1 MENLDLETKAQKPRR
16 TLAQRVWAVLPT
28 ISVIALVGLIVL
40 LGNQIKT
47 KGDVIK
53 EEAAA
58 DLRTERPR
66 TNVVTM
72 EMIPSRVRD
81 RINLP
86 GAVKPWIALK
96 VVAEVQGKIVAK
108 RVQEGQR
115 VKQGDILAE
124 IDARDYQNAYASAQA
139 SYTLALAT
147 QKRLQRLFKDN
158 VSTQA
163 QIDDIN
169 ATVQTSKAA
178 MDNAA
183 LNLERCQIRAPM
195 DGVVDRLYV
204 EVGQYLNT
212 ADPVIEVLQIDRVKV
227 EVGIPE
233 SDVDDVRRLTR
244 FTVRIDALGGQEF
257 QGTYHHLYKT
267 ADSLARLYNL
277 EVAVANPRGTLLPDM
292 FARVEIIKKDLPDSL
307 AVPLYA
313 LIRKNETTAV
323 YLMEGGVARLQ
334 PVTVGIQD
342 GWRMEIRQ
350 GLKPG
355 DQVVVV
361 GQRSINDGEA
371 VNVTRR
377 IRSIEEL

>member
-1 MENLDLETKAQKPRR
+1 MDNQDYETKAPRPRR
-16 TLAQRVWAVLPT
+16 TLAQRLWAALPT
-28 ISVIALVGLIVL
+28 ICVIALVGTIVM

-47 KGDVIK
+47 KGDVLK

-58 DLRTERPR
+58 GLRTERPQP
-66 TNVVTM
+66 NVVTM
-72 EMIPSRVRD
+72 EMRPSRLRD
-81 RINLP
+81 RITLP
-86 GAVKPWIALK
+86 GVVKPWIALK

-108 RVQEGQR
+108 RVHEGQP

-124 IDARDYQNAYASAQA
+124 IDARDYRNAYASAQA
-139 SYTLALAT
+139 AYTLALAT
-147 QKRLQRLFKDN
+147 QKRLQRLFNDK

-183 LNLERCQIRAPM
+183 LNLERCQIRAPL

-212 ADPVIEVLQIDRVKV
+212 ADPVVEVLQIDRVKV

-233 SDVDDVRRLTR
+233 SDVEDVRRLTR
-244 FTVRIDALGGQEF
+244 FTVRIDALDGREF
-257 QGTYHHLYKT
+257 QGTYYHLYKT

-277 EVAVANPRGTLLPDM
+277 EVAVTNPDGTLLPDM

-313 LIRKNETTAV
+313 LINQNETTAV
-323 YLMEGGVARLQ
+323 YVAENGVARLR
-334 PVTVGIQD
+334 PVAVGIQD
-342 GWRMEIRQ
+342 GWRMEVRQ

-371 VNVTRR
+371 VNVTRT
-377 IRSIEEL
+377 IRSLEEL